1 MSADMMRRELLW
13 RREWGVRSPSPCRSV
28 HNYAVEAL
36 LHLLAVTQ
44 TRTLSRSHGAER
56 DPAKIVCQVR
66 IASLQI
72 PPYLA
77 IGFLCKIFCTKFDH
91 AYHWMLMEW
100 LFNRSDVEFKKKNSY
115 CPLWVWLFHLKNSW
129 SSWVF
134 SHSLFRAELGSDN
147 TSYPLMC

>member
-13 RREWGVRSPSPCRSV
+13 RREWGVRSPSLCWSV

-100 LFNRSDVEFKKKNSY
+100 LFNRSDVETKKKLVLPIVGLIIPSQE
-115 CPLWVWLFHLKNSW
+115 FLKQLGI
-129 SSWVF
+129 F
-134 SHSLFRAELGSDN
+134 SQPVPGWAGLG
-147 TSYPLMC
+147 

>member
-13 RREWGVRSPSPCRSV
+13 RREWGVRSPSPCWSV

-100 LFNRSDVEFKKKNSY
+100 LFNRSDVEFKKKTRIAH
-115 CPLWVWLFHLKNSW
+115 C
-129 SSWVF
+129 
-134 SHSLFRAELGSDN
+134 GSD
-147 TSYPLMC
+147 YPISRIPEAVGYFLTACSGLSWARITLLTR